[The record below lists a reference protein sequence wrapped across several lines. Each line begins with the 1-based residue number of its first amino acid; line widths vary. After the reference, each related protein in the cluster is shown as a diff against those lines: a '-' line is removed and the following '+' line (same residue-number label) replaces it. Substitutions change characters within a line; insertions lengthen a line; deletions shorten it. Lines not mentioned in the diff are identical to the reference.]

1 MFSSVIS
8 SFYYEQTSLPMA
20 LSAGFWG
27 REMSWLEDVVL
38 VVCIYHLCAL
48 HFQLL
53 LSIESKL
60 DFYVAKLRLK
70 GCTKRMWTT
79 ICYLSG

>member
-8 SFYYEQTSLPMA
+8 SFCYGQISLPMA

-38 VVCIYHLCAL
+38 VVRMHCFDCDKIFYELSKT
-48 HFQLL
+48 LL
-53 LSIESKL
+53 
-60 DFYVAKLRLK
+60 
-70 GCTKRMWTT
+70 
-79 ICYLSG
+79 